1 MPRVCLREPLKRL
14 AGDRAE
20 HELARRDGR
29 ARRCE
34 ALESA
39 HPALDG
45 WILDERGVM
54 RRHINVF
61 VNGERGGAGHDGRG
75 RGPDRRPPGD
85 LRRLHDDRAAGGDE
99 EGPVRA
105 RGRAGRAATR

>member
-14 AGDRAE
+14 AGNCAE
-20 HELARRDGR
+20 HDLAGATVGELLS
-29 ARRCE
+29 

-39 HPALDG
+39 HPAISG

-61 VNGERGGAGHDGRG
+61 VNGERGAQDTDVEAG
-75 RGPDRRPPGD
+75 DRIDVLP
-85 LRRLHDDRAAGGDE
+85 AISGG
-99 EGPVRA
+99 
-105 RGRAGRAATR
+105 